1 MPVGVIYYATRDSL
15 EKVLKDPENLMF
27 TSKSEAD
34 ARDRM
39 LEVAEE
45 IESFLRREMPDLS
58 EDHTIRL
65 SELIANKRELFARA
79 MKKPGLLNENGAEE
93 PVKGDQTPD
102 PQEDKGTSRARKAAG
117 MASG

>member
-1 MPVGVIYYATRDSL
+1 MPVGVIYYATRDTL

-45 IESFLRREMPDLS
+45 IESFLRREMPGLS
-58 EDHTIRL
+58 EEHTIQL
-65 SELIANKRELFARA
+65 SELIANKRDLFARA
-79 MKKPGLLNENGAEE
+79 MKKPKLLNEMPE
-93 PVKGDQTPD
+93 GDEVEATQ
-102 PQEDKGTSRARKAAG
+102 AAAG
-117 MASG
+117 TKVAKAV

>member
-45 IESFLRREMPDLS
+45 IESFLRREMPELS
-58 EDHTIRL
+58 EEHTIRL
-65 SELIANKRELFARA
+65 SELIADKRELFAKA
-79 MKKPGLLNENGAEE
+79 MKKPALLN
-93 PVKGDQTPD
+93 Q
-102 PQEDKGTSRARKAAG
+102 AG
-117 MASG
+117 SEVEGKASGAVDSGESANKPRAWKTAETLSG

>member
-45 IESFLRREMPDLS
+45 SESFLRREMPDLS
-58 EDHTIRL
+58 DEHTIRL
-65 SELIANKRELFARA
+65 SELIASRRELFAKA
-79 MKKPGLLNENGAEE
+79 MKKPSLLNEIEQENDDSVTGVEGA
-93 PVKGDQTPD
+93 V
-102 PQEDKGTSRARKAAG
+102 EDGAAQRKKAMKAV
-117 MASG
+117 

>member
-1 MPVGVIYYATRDSL
+1 MPVGVIYYATRDTL

-45 IESFLRREMPDLS
+45 IESFLRREMPELP
-58 EDHTIRL
+58 EEHTIRL
-65 SELIANKRELFARA
+65 SELIARKRDLFARA
-79 MKKPGLLNENGAEE
+79 MKKPGLLNEAEGDGAEAA
-93 PVKGDQTPD
+93 TPGRTD
-102 PQEDKGTSRARKAAG
+102 GGAAAPDKKAAK
-117 MASG
+117 AV